1 MSGWRH
7 TSWETYG
14 SSEAWA
20 DLLAA
25 RSYFGVPRITQDDI
39 HRRGMSCPKHVL
51 EILLTLFQS
60 YDLFMHNCNNF
71 SNDFAMF
78 LVGKGIPSHI
88 TSLPQDVLNT
98 PFGQM
103 LRPQLDA
110 MMRPITQAPTP
121 QPVQPITPSRSQA
134 TITSNEQAATAT
146 NGTALATYTG
156 RVNNLTAI
164 KEVDKLLELAKDRC
178 AIIFFTSATC
188 GPCKLVYQ
196 PYDDLAAEAGSKCIF
211 IKIDF
216 TRADGSINTRY
227 PNVRATPTFI
237 TYSKGSKRDEWSG
250 ADPRQLRSN
259 VESLLNATFPPHPHL
274 SQSTPYLLRQSQRPI
289 TFTKI
294 PPLEKLIA
302 KMGSAGNDPA
312 VSSIVAFI
320 NTREKSGPI
329 EAPLTQLPQ
338 FASFLRNST
347 TQVSPELL
355 FTAYDLLRVALTDVR
370 VAGFFAEEHKGATG
384 TPATVHHLLQ
394 HVEGLSEAA
403 PYPLRLTTL
412 HLACNLFNSPL
423 FVPHLL
429 STPLSST
436 LISILTTSLL
446 DDKHAA
452 LKASALSLAM
462 NLASSNHQI
471 RMKKYG
477 GNVAHTLSSANE
489 LEDAEQTELLASLLE
504 TLGTE
509 DQWSE
514 NRKMALIATGWLAY
528 GADMEGE
535 LRDLWRVM
543 DAAGTVSKTQ
553 AATTE
558 DRMMVKEVQKLLE
571 A

>member
-1 MSGWRH
+1 M
-7 TSWETYG
+7 
-14 SSEAWA
+14 
-20 DLLAA
+20 L
-25 RSYFGVPRITQDDI
+25 
-39 HRRGMSCPKHVL
+39 
-51 EILLTLFQS
+51 QS

-78 LVGKGIPSHI
+78 LVGKGIPAHI

-103 LRPQLDA
+103 LRPQLDS

-121 QPVQPITPSRSQA
+121 QPVQLVAPSRSHA
-134 TITSNEQAATAT
+134 TTATTNGSASAASAT
-146 NGTALATYTG
+146 NGTALAAYTG
-156 RVNNLTAI
+156 RVNNVIAI
-164 KEVDKLLELAKDRC
+164 REVDRLLELGKDRC
-178 AIIFFTSATC
+178 VIIFFTSATC

-196 PYDDLAAEAGSKCIF
+196 PYDDLAAQAGSKCIF

-216 TRADGSINTRY
+216 TRADRSINTRY

-237 TYSKGSKRDEWSG
+237 TYSKGAKRDEWSG

-274 SQSTPYLLRQSQRPI
+274 SQSTPHLLRQSQRPI
-289 TFTKI
+289 TFTKV
-294 PPLEKLIA
+294 PPLEKLVA
-302 KMGSAGNDPA
+302 KMGDAGMDPA
-312 VSSIVAFI
+312 VSSIVSFI
-320 NTREKSGPI
+320 NTREKSGAM

-338 FASFLRNST
+338 LASFLKDSITRLP
-347 TQVSPELL
+347 PELL

-370 VAGFFAEEHKGATG
+370 VAGFFAEEHKGTTG
-384 TPATVHHLLQ
+384 TPATIHNLLS
-394 HVEGLSEAA
+394 HVEGLGESA

-423 FVPHLL
+423 FIPHLL
-429 STPLSST
+429 SPPLSST

-446 DDKHAA
+446 DDKHPA

-471 RMKKYG
+471 RMKQYG
-477 GNVAHTLSSANE
+477 GNVAHTLSSASE
-489 LEDAEQTELLASLLE
+489 LHDSEQTELLASLLE
-504 TLGTE
+504 TLGAE
-509 DQWSE
+509 EKWSE
-514 NRKMALIATGWLAY
+514 NEKMALITVGWLTY
-528 GADMEGE
+528 GADMNGE

-543 DAAGTVSKTQ
+543 DAAGMVGKIQ
-553 AATTE
+553 AHAIE
-558 DRMMVKEVQKLLE
+558 DRLLVKEVQKLLE

>member
-1 MSGWRH
+1 
-7 TSWETYG
+7 
-14 SSEAWA
+14 
-20 DLLAA
+20 
-25 RSYFGVPRITQDDI
+25 
-39 HRRGMSCPKHVL
+39 
-51 EILLTLFQS
+51 
-60 YDLFMHNCNNF
+60 MHNCNNF

-78 LVGKGIPSHI
+78 LVGKGIPAHI

-121 QPVQPITPSRSQA
+121 QPVQPVVPARPHA
-134 TITSNEQAATAT
+134 TVASNHQAAPASNGT
-146 NGTALATYTG
+146 NGTALEAYTG
-156 RVNNLTAI
+156 RVNNLTSI
-164 KEVDKLLELAKDRC
+164 KEVDKLLNLAKDR
-178 AIIFFTSATC
+178 ATIIFFTSATC
-188 GPCKLVYQ
+188 GPCKMVYQ

-216 TRADGSINTRY
+216 TRADPSINTRY

-237 TYSKGSKRDEWSG
+237 TYSRGSKQDEWSG

-294 PPLEKLIA
+294 PPLEKLVA
-302 KMGSAGNDPA
+302 KMGDVGKEPA
-312 VSSIVAFI
+312 VSSIVSFV
-320 NTREKSGPI
+320 NTREKSGAI
-329 EAPLTQLPQ
+329 EAPLTQLPL

-347 TQVSPELL
+347 NQLSPELL

-384 TPATVHHLLQ
+384 TPATIHHMLQ
-394 HVEGLSEAA
+394 HVEALGEAA

-429 STPLSST
+429 SPPLSSV
-436 LISILTTSLL
+436 LVSILTTSLL
-446 DDKHAA
+446 DDAHPA
-452 LKASALSLAM
+452 LRASALSLAM
-462 NLASSNHQI
+462 NLSSSNHQI
-471 RMKKYG
+471 RMKKHG
-477 GNVAHTLSSANE
+477 GNVAHTLSSAHE
-489 LEDAEQTELLASLLE
+489 LAESEQTELLASLLE
-504 TLGTE
+504 TLGS
-509 DQWSE
+509 DDPWSE
-514 NRKMALIATGWLAY
+514 NKKMALIATGWLVY
-528 GADMEGE
+528 GADLEGE

-543 DAAGTVSKTQ
+543 DAAGTVGKIQ
-553 AATTE
+553 ANATE
-558 DRMMVKEVQKLLE
+558 ERLLVKEVQKLLE